1 MARYERRTFS
11 SVQVRIDG
19 NEFIE
24 CRFENCTIEY
34 RGEHLLLLQG
44 CHFQGCRWFFNGP
57 AGETLRFLGA
67 LHADGDPGLKKM
79 VEETLANVTTNNVP
93 ELQNTERRPRSI

>member
-1 MARYERRTFS
+1 MARYESQTFS
-11 SVQVRIDG
+11 NAQVRIDG
-19 NEFIE
+19 NQYNH

-34 RGEHLLLLQG
+34 RGEHQLQLEG
-44 CHFQGCRWFFNGP
+44 CHFQACRWFFNGP

-79 VEETLANVTTNNVP
+79 VQETLANITSNVVP
-93 ELQNTERRPRSI
+93 ELQSAERRPKTI